1 MSSSGSKKEEKDEV
15 VIKVGVH
22 DSLTSIKRNNNIIIK
37 VNGFVPLLYFSI
49 MVFVLVM
56 CKSWAHFEKNFSYD
70 FSFKLD
76 KIVSLVFCRIYQVAE
91 LHLNP
96 H

>member
-1 MSSSGSKKEEKDEV
+1 MSSSGLKKEEKDEV

-37 VNGFVPLLYFSI
+37 VNGFVPLYFSI